1 MDGGTDAVPNLERQG
16 CPLNERRLHE
26 RYPFRGRA
34 LLHLKVGDDI
44 LRIRY
49 PCEIID
55 ISEGGVRFNI
65 RFQLAVGA
73 TFIFIQTKPDGS
85 LSMLCG
91 EVVWRRDFNEDMYQ
105 YGARLFDEDGSL
117 SKELKEQIEQIKK
130 THAPL

>member
-1 MDGGTDAVPNLERQG
+1 M
-16 CPLNERRLHE
+16 NERRLHE

-34 LLHLKVGDDI
+34 LLHLKAGDEI

-49 PCEIID
+49 PCEIVD

-65 RFQLAVGA
+65 RFQLAGGA
-73 TFIFIQTKPDGS
+73 AFMFIQTKPDGG
-85 LSMLCG
+85 LSMLWG
-91 EVVWRRDFNEDMYQ
+91 EVVWRRVFNEDTYQ

-130 THAPL
+130 SQAPSSL

>member
-1 MDGGTDAVPNLERQG
+1 M
-16 CPLNERRLHE
+16 NERRLHE

-34 LLHLKVGDDI
+34 LLHLRVGDEI

-49 PCEIID
+49 PCEIVD
-55 ISEGGVRFNI
+55 ISEGGVRFNV

-73 TFIFIQTKPDGS
+73 AFIFIQTKPDGS

-91 EVVWRRDFNEDMYQ
+91 EVVWRRIHGEDMYQ

-130 THAPL
+130 SQPPL

>member
-1 MDGGTDAVPNLERQG
+1 M
-16 CPLNERRLHE
+16 NERRLHE
-26 RYPFRGRA
+26 RYPFRGKA
-34 LLHLKVGDDI
+34 LLHLKVGDEI

-49 PCEIID
+49 PCEIVD

-73 TFIFIQTKPDGS
+73 AFIFIQTMPDGS

-91 EVVWRRDFNEDMYQ
+91 EVVWKRDFNEDMYE
-105 YGARLFDEDGSL
+105 YGARLFNEDGTL

-130 THAPL
+130 SQASL